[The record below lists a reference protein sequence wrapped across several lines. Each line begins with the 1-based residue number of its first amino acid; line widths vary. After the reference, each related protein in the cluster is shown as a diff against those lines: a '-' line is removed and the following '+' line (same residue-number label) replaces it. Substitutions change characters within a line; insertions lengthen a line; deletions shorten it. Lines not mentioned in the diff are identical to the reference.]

1 VIAIDTNVLVR
12 LLVNDDAVQS
22 ASARALFEKEEIWI
36 GKTVLLETVWVLR
49 AVYEFKD
56 AAIFRAIESALGLP
70 QVRVEDSRSVELAL
84 AAAADG
90 IDVSDALHVANTPAD
105 ARGFVTFDKKL
116 ARRGRSRLGAIE
128 TL

>member
-12 LLVNDDAVQS
+12 LLVSDDVVQN
-22 ASARALFEKEEIWI
+22 ASARKLFEKEEIWI

-49 AVYEFKD
+49 AVYGFKD
-56 AAIFRAIESALGLP
+56 PVIVRAIEGALGLP
-70 QVRVEDSRSVELAL
+70 QVRVEDTRGVEQAL

-90 IDVSDALHVANTPAD
+90 IDLADALHVASTPAD
-105 ARGFVTFDKKL
+105 ARAFITIDRKL
-116 ARRGRSRLGAIE
+116 ARRGRSRLGPIE